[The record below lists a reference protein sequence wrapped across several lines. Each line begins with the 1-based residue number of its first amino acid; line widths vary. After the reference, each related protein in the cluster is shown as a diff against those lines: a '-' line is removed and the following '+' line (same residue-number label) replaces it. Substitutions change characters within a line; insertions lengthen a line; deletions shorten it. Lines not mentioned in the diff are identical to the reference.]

1 MRTIFAGWIA
11 GYVMSISVT
20 VSLAWIILKADQ
32 RNQLGNFFDPDLDQ
46 RLLYVFLHLG
56 ASLLCTI
63 VGLIIGALY
72 YVAIVKRLGA
82 DPFAFGFFITLVIVV
97 VVALIILISIWPNR
111 WFLWTSQSLFV
122 VTLFGLILPLLA
134 SL

>member
-20 VSLAWIILKADQ
+20 VSLAWIILKSDQ

-72 YVAIVKRLGA
+72 HVAIVKRLGA

-97 VVALIILISIWPNR
+97 VVAMDTVSQVQTRIMSSQYESLIKKAKFSR
-111 WFLWTSQSLFV
+111 
-122 VTLFGLILPLLA
+122 
-134 SL
+134 

>member
-1 MRTIFAGWIA
+1 MRPIFAGWIA

-20 VSLAWIILKADQ
+20 VSLAWIILKSDQ

-46 RLLYVFLHLG
+46 RLFYVFLHLG

-72 YVAIVKRLGA
+72 HVAIVKRLGA

-111 WFLWTSQSLFV
+111 WFLWTTQSLFV
-122 VTLFGLILPLLA
+122 ITLFGLILPLLA

>member
-20 VSLAWIILKADQ
+20 VSLAWIILKSDQ
-32 RNQLGNFFDPDLDQ
+32 RNQLGNFFDPDLDL

-72 YVAIVKRLGA
+72 HVAIVKRLGA

-111 WFLWTSQSLFV
+111 WFLWTTQSLFV
-122 VTLFGLILPLLA
+122 ITLFGLILPLLA

>member
-11 GYVMSISVT
+11 GYVMGISVT
-20 VSLAWIILKADQ
+20 VSLAWMILRSDKGT
-32 RNQLGNFFDPDLDQ
+32 QLGNFFDPDLDQ

-63 VGLIIGALY
+63 IGLIIGALY
-72 YVAIVKRLGA
+72 HVAIIQRLGA

-122 VTLFGLILPLLA
+122 ITLFGLILPLLA